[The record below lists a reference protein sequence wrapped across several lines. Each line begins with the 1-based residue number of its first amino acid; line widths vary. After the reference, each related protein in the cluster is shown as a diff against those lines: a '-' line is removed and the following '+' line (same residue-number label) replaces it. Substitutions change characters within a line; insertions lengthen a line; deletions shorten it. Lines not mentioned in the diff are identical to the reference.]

1 MARHRT
7 RLAGM
12 VGVTATATCTAHRG
26 VVEASGQLLNA
37 AALAQ
42 RVGWMSA
49 IVRDMTR
56 RLLDAHCRP
65 STLAALAAG
74 VDAGGSTLPE
84 HGWMALR
91 RLGAVATAPDGVTV
105 SDRVRRIAE
114 EHAARLLRLA
124 VHPRPAVARGRRD
137 VAGEPG

>member
-56 RLLDAHCRP
+56 RLLDAHWTT
-65 STLAALAAG
+65 STFAALAAG
-74 VDAGGSTLPE
+74 VDAGGATLP
-84 HGWMALR
+84 GPR
-91 RLGAVATAPDGVTV
+91 RETARP
-105 SDRVRRIAE
+105 
-114 EHAARLLRLA
+114 
-124 VHPRPAVARGRRD
+124 PRPGAHPPARPAPPAPAHQEPARARRP
-137 VAGEPG
+137 A